1 MLELD
6 ILSDGHDQGLAR
18 NEDIRLA
25 GGTHAGSAALDFTD
39 HLRGDID
46 TAYMVVFIYI
56 NSGRSHQGFHF
67 NALGN
72 RALNLARQ
80 RSHIGYTAAVEDG
93 HLLCAETS
101 CGADRIHG
109 NVSAANDSNLL
120 TGQIRI

>member
-1 MLELD
+1 
-6 ILSDGHDQGLAR
+6 
-18 NEDIRLA
+18 
-25 GGTHAGSAALDFTD
+25 
-39 HLRGDID
+39 
-46 TAYMVVFIYI
+46 MVVFIYI
-56 NSGRSHQGFHF
+56 NSGRSHQGFHL

-72 RALNLARQ
+72 RALNLTRQ